1 MKRSLQVT
9 LALMGTAVLSGCGSK
24 EEVLTFKSLEQCK
37 ASDKVSEAT
46 CDSAYKQAE
55 QRAQGEVKY
64 TNKSACETDFGAGQ
78 CQSGSGSS
86 SNSFVP
92 FMAGFMV
99 SQMIDSDGRRT
110 SSYTYRPLYT
120 TSKDRRT
127 FITGAGSTIGKVSN
141 VGRPVTMGRSTVRA
155 SAPKAASSKAVT
167 LSRGGFSARGG
178 FGG

>member
-1 MKRSLQVT
+1 
-9 LALMGTAVLSGCGSK
+9 MGTSALAGCGSQ

-37 ASDKVSEAT
+37 ASDKVADSTCEA
-46 CDSAYKQAE
+46 AYKKAE
-55 QRAQGEVKY
+55 QEALKEVKY
-64 TNKSACETDFGAGQ
+64 TNKAACETDFGVGQ

-99 SQMIDSDGRRT
+99 ANMLDSDGRRS

-120 TSKDRRT
+120 TKKDRYT
-127 FITGAGSTIGKVSN
+127 FITGAGSSIGKVHN
-141 VGRPVTMGRSTVRA
+141 VGRPVTMSRSTVRA
-155 SAPKAASSKAVT
+155 SAPSTASSKAVT

>member
-1 MKRSLQVT
+1 MKRSLQLT
-9 LALMGTAVLSGCGSK
+9 LALMGTTVLAGCGSS

-37 ASDKVSEAT
+37 ASDKVADAT
-46 CDSAYKQAE
+46 CESAYQQAEKQALK
-55 QRAQGEVKY
+55 EVKY
-64 TNKSACETDFGAGQ
+64 TNKAACETDFGAGQ
-78 CQSGSGSS
+78 CQTGSGGS

-99 SQMIDSDGRRT
+99 SQMIDSDGRRS
-110 SSYTYRPLYT
+110 SSYAYRPLYT

-141 VGRPVTMGRSTVRA
+141 VGRPVKMSSSTVRSAAPAKA
-155 SAPKAASSKAVT
+155 STKAIT